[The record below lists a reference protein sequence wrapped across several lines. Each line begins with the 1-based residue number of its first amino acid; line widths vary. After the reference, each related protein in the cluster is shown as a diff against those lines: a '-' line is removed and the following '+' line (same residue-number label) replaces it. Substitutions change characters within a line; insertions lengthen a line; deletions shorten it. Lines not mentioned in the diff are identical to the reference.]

1 MPRFRW
7 FILLL
12 IPFLLFAV
20 NRLGTT
26 RLLGYHH
33 FRQAHTSLAARNY
46 AFHDA
51 NFLHPTID
59 GVTYEKDLYLNE
71 FPLYPYLVGTLWR
84 FLGEHLFIARL
95 LSIVFTILALGYYH
109 RLLSRYIADRLV
121 VNLSLVAMSIT
132 PVVSYFGRCVERQS
146 LFLFLLLMGTYWL
159 LVYLDEKKKP
169 ALLPATLGLSLAI
182 LLNPFAVYMAL
193 PLGWYALK
201 QTHARHWLDW
211 RLYLVALLVVVP
223 ALAWYLY
230 AAAVSR
236 TLATADMLAI
246 HEHRNLLSPAHY
258 AMWLDFG
265 NWERLF
271 MNFVRFVTPSL
282 PALLVFL
289 YGVFESL
296 REPGLG
302 FFKMWLLAV
311 SVYFLFDFYPV
322 AVAVHQYYFMNIAPL
337 TALFFAWGLV
347 HLVRTGWPAVGRLVE
362 RNEEGWLVRINT
374 PRLGLGWAKMVFV
387 LLAAGGFAVAA
398 VAYNREMHRDS
409 WHADYYHHEE
419 ELVSRIPPGQRLTVV
434 AETADP
440 LFSYLFADRI
450 KHRMMEYNASQFEEI
465 LARQD
470 FDYLAILWDTPE
482 FPVEKVVRAIDQAGY
497 LGSPVLRT
505 PSLLLFAK
513 RGPARTSRTCFGE
526 ASVATRSALHGA
538 IALPKTARQGL
549 TLEAFVRQELP
560 QRPHSMIKKEFDRD

>member
-1 MPRFRW
+1 MPRHRW
-7 FILLL
+7 FVLLL
-12 IPFLLFAV
+12 IPFLLLAA
-20 NRLGTT
+20 NRLGTR

-33 FRQAHTSLAARNY
+33 FRQAHTSLAAHNY
-46 AFHDA
+46 ASHDA

-71 FPLYPYLVGTLWR
+71 FPLYPYLVGMLWR
-84 FLGEHLFIARL
+84 FLGEHLFIARVV
-95 LSIVFTILALGYYH
+95 SVAFTILGLWYYH
-109 RLLSRYIADRLV
+109 RLLSRFIADRLV
-121 VNLSLVAMSIT
+121 VDLSLVVMSIT

-146 LFLFLLLMGTYWL
+146 LFLFLLIWGTYWL
-159 LVYLDEKKKP
+159 LVYLDEGKKP

-182 LLNPFAVYMAL
+182 LLNPFAVYMAV

-201 QTHARHWLDW
+201 RTQARHWLDW
-211 RLYLVALLVVVP
+211 RLYLVALLAVVP
-223 ALAWYLY
+223 ALAWYVY

-236 TLATADMLAI
+236 TLATAEMLAI
-246 HEHRNLLSPAHY
+246 YEHRNFASLAHY
-258 AMWLDFG
+258 AMWLDVD

-271 MNFVRFVTPSL
+271 TNFVRFVTPTL

-289 YGVFESL
+289 YGVAKSL

-302 FFKMWLLAV
+302 FFRMWLLAV

-347 HLVRTGWPAVGRLVE
+347 HLGRTGWPAIGKLVE
-362 RNEEGWLVRINT
+362 RREDGWLVRINT
-374 PRLGLGWAKMVFV
+374 PRICWGWAKMVFV
-387 LLAAGGFAVAA
+387 VLAAGGFTAGAI
-398 VAYNREMHRDS
+398 AYNRDMHRDS
-409 WHADYYHHEE
+409 WHADYYHLQEK
-419 ELVSRIPPGQRLTVV
+419 LIAQIPPGQRLTVV
-434 AETADP
+434 AETMDP

-450 KHRMMEYNASQFEEI
+450 KHRMMQYSASQLDQV
-465 LARQD
+465 LAHQD
-470 FDYLAILWDTPE
+470 FDYLAILWDTRE

-513 RGPARTSRTCFGE
+513 RGPARTSRTRFGE
-526 ASVATRSALHGA
+526 ACVAIGGGLPGA
-538 IALPKTARQGL
+538 TALPKTARHGL
-549 TLEAFVRQELP
+549 ALEALARQEVP
-560 QRPHSMIKKEFDRD
+560 QRPHSMIKKEFDLD